1 MCRTWSS
8 WLLLE
13 AALAVGAVIFAL
25 SGCESS
31 SPSRASVETP
41 VPVPQIVR
49 QSDGNQA
56 LQIGGGQVPG
66 MTLVPVREVEL
77 PGILQATGQVAF
89 DDRRVATI
97 ISRVT
102 GRIEETRV
110 SQWDTV
116 RRGEPIVK
124 LYSPDLMT
132 AEAEYLQARTTSRLT
147 SSPQINGGA
156 LGAAM
161 VSAAKRKLE
170 LLGMN
175 DADIAALNAPNPS
188 IWMRAPIGGTVL
200 DNKAIRGAQVN
211 PGDVLY
217 SLGTL
222 DDVWVVANIY
232 EDDLARVHE
241 GEQLEAVVN
250 AYPDDIFAGFISRV
264 SPNIDAATHTLQIR
278 CQVRNPG
285 GKLKP
290 QMLARVRIVTRPGR
304 ALLVP
309 QEALVFDTNEYYAFV
324 DVGSGH
330 FERRKVELASWK
342 EQGLARVTGGLKLGE
357 QVVAAESVQLNEL
370 WHEASGEGS

>member
-1 MCRTWSS
+1 MYRTWSS
-8 WLLLE
+8 WLLLQ
-13 AALAVGAVIFAL
+13 AALAVGAVVLVL

-31 SPSRASVETP
+31 RPSRASVEMP
-41 VPVPQIVR
+41 APVPQIVR
-49 QSDGNQA
+49 QLDGNQA
-56 LQIGGGQVPG
+56 LQIGSGQVPG

-89 DDRRVATI
+89 DDRRIATI

-147 SSPQINGGA
+147 SRPQINGGA

-175 DADIAALNAPNPS
+175 DADIASLNAPNPS

-200 DNKAIRGAQVN
+200 DNKAIRGAQVS

-250 AYPDDIFAGFISRV
+250 AIQTISSEASSRV
-264 SPNIDAATHTLQIR
+264 SVLIS
-278 CQVRNPG
+278 
-285 GKLKP
+285 
-290 QMLARVRIVTRPGR
+290 TRPHIPSR
-304 ALLVP
+304 
-309 QEALVFDTNEYYAFV
+309 FV
-324 DVGSGH
+324 
-330 FERRKVELASWK
+330 
-342 EQGLARVTGGLKLGE
+342 ARCVIP
-357 QVVAAESVQLNEL
+357 AAN
-370 WHEASGEGS
+370 